1 MNIYQNN
8 ISRKDLNWLN
18 FDDEPR
24 SQERQEVKV
33 QQSYIP
39 IFLAYLT
46 FPSSNQ
52 ENQPR
57 NDNSISWKVVCQA
70 YRDTEQPQEKD
81 FRELIENR
89 IYLEAV

>member
-8 ISRKDLNWLN
+8 ISRKDLSWLN

-24 SQERQEVKV
+24 SQERQEVKI
-33 QQSYIP
+33 QQSYNP
-39 IFLAYLT
+39 VFLAYLT
-46 FPSSNQ
+46 FPSSSQ
-52 ENQPR
+52 EHQPR
-57 NDNSISWKVVCQA
+57 NENSISWKVVCQA